1 MLFFRFSV
9 TWRMAVSVYIF
20 SITKF
25 SKDEIMETINQ
36 IPSSPVKEKIMS
48 TYQIIK
54 EEGKIEGKIEVVLN
68 AHANGL
74 SLALIANITGLDE
87 SEVTRILSENG
98 KL

>member
-1 MLFFRFSV
+1 
-9 TWRMAVSVYIF
+9 MAVSVYIF

-54 EEGKIEGKIEVVLN
+54 EEGKIEVVLN